1 MDPLIEPIRA
11 ASRQLVR
18 ELGFLRPGLAGTELP
33 PSAVHAL
40 IELGQSEGLTANRL
54 GTLLGLE
61 KSSVSRMLR
70 KLVEAG
76 LVAETPDPGDAR
88 AKFLAV
94 TPDGAARLEAIHGF
108 ARRQVGAALARL
120 PEGAGATVHR
130 GLSDYAEALGAHRHQ
145 PAPVEIRPGWQP
157 GLLARMLSLQAGFYA
172 RHHGFGAAFEST
184 VGRGM
189 ADFCGR
195 LGSAKSQLW
204 GAWQPGQPEALG
216 GIAIDGE
223 DLGEGRAHLR
233 WFILQEGGRGAGTGQ
248 RLLAEALAFVDAQ
261 GFSETR
267 LWTLRG
273 LEAARRLY
281 EAAGFSL
288 AEEFQG
294 DQWGRM
300 VTEQVWVRT
309 GAPG

>member
-1 MDPLIEPIRA
+1 MEPFIEPIRA

-18 ELGFLRPGLAGTELP
+18 ELGFLRPGLAGTALP

-40 IELGQSEGLTANRL
+40 IELGRGEGLTAQRL
-54 GTLLGLE
+54 AGRLGLE
-61 KSSVSRMLR
+61 KSSISRMLG
-70 KLVEAG
+70 KLVAAG
-76 LVAETPDPGDAR
+76 LVAETPDPADAR
-88 AKFLAV
+88 AKRLAL
-94 TPDGAARLEAIHGF
+94 TAEGAARLAAIHGF
-108 ARRQVGAALARL
+108 ARRQVAAALARL
-120 PEGAGATVHR
+120 PEGAGDTVLQ
-130 GLSDYAEALGAHRHQ
+130 GLSRYAEALGAERLR
-145 PAPVEIRPGWQP
+145 PAPTEIRAGWQP
-157 GLLARMLSLQAGFYA
+157 GLLGRMLSLQAAFYA
-172 RHHGFGAAFEST
+172 RHHGFGAAFESV

-195 LGSAKSQLW
+195 LGSGRCQLW
-204 GAWQPGQPEALG
+204 GAWQPGLPEALG

-233 WFILQEGGRGAGTGQ
+233 WFILAEAARGSGTGQ
-248 RLLAEALAFVDAQ
+248 RLLAEALAFVDAE

-273 LEAARRLY
+273 LDAARRLY

-294 DQWGRM
+294 DQWGRV
-300 VTEQVWVRT
+300 VTEQVWVR
-309 GAPG
+309 PRP